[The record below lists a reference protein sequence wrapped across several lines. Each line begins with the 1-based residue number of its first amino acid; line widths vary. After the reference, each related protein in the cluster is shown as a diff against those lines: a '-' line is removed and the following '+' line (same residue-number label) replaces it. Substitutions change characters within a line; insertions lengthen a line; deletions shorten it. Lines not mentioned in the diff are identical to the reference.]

1 MSLKRHVAL
10 LRGIN
15 VGGKHVL
22 PMKDLAA
29 MFVSAGC
36 ADVATYIQSGN
47 VVFSAS
53 AAVASKVPQ
62 SVEAAILKRFRFP
75 APVQT
80 RSADELRAIVAK
92 NPLFEDG
99 LDPATLA
106 VVFLAQKP
114 SAKQVAALDPD
125 RSPGDT
131 FVVRGREVYLLC
143 PNGFARSKLTNAW
156 LDTTLATISTSRNWR
171 TTLKLLEMT
180 NER

>member
-1 MSLKRHVAL
+1 MSSKRHVAL

-15 VGGKHVL
+15 VGGKHAL

-29 MFVSAGC
+29 MFEGAGC
-36 ADVATYIQSGN
+36 ADVGTYIQSGN

-53 AAVASKVPQ
+53 AAVARKVPEL
-62 SVEAAILKRFRFP
+62 VEGAIVKRFRFA

-80 RSADELRAIVAK
+80 RSADELRAIVAE
-92 NPLFEDG
+92 NPLLEKG
-99 LDPATLA
+99 ADPATLA

-114 SAKQVAALDPD
+114 SPKQVAALDPN

-131 FVVRGREVYLLC
+131 FVVSDREIYLRC

-171 TTLKLLEMT
+171 TTTKLLELAAD
-180 NER
+180 